1 MDFGKMFSR
10 AFGIVT
16 FKREASRETAE
27 DPGALVPALLLVLV
41 AALVGG
47 LVSGATGEFVAQMM
61 NQPSM
66 GTGMV
71 QALAQSFGGALI
83 GLFLVPGLLLVIG
96 KLFGSKAE
104 YMGLV
109 KAYGHA
115 AGILG
120 FLAVIPCAGGIIALI
135 WTIAANVP
143 MVAELGKLETGKAV
157 GTALIAWAIVLV
169 VGCGIAMAVGFSQ
182 AAAQGAFG

>member
-16 FKREASRETAE
+16 LKREASRETAD
-27 DPGALVPALLLVLV
+27 DPGALVPALVLVLV

-47 LVSGATGEFVAQMM
+47 IVSGASSEFIAQMM

-66 GTGMV
+66 GTGMMMSLV
-71 QALAQSFGGALI
+71 QSFAGALI
-83 GLFLVPGLLLVIG
+83 GLFVLPGLFFIVG
-96 KLFGSKAE
+96 KLFGSQAD

-120 FLAVIPCAGGIIALI
+120 FLNVIPCAGPLIGLI
-135 WTIAANVP
+135 WLIVATVP
-143 MVAELGKLETGKAV
+143 MVGELGKLETGKAV
-157 GTALIAWAIVLV
+157 GTALIAWAVMIII
-169 VGCGIAMAVGFSQ
+169 GCGIAMALGVSQ
-182 AAAQGAFG
+182 AASQGAFG